1 MNFKFMPETEW
12 AYGYPVI
19 LAIMFSICVFLY
31 RWFRKVGW
39 L

>member
-1 MNFKFMPETEW
+1 MGLRLP
-12 AYGYPVI
+12 ASSIVV
-19 LAIMFSICVFLY
+19 MFGICGLLY

>member
-1 MNFKFMPETEW
+1 MPETEW
-12 AYGYPVI
+12 AFGYPAAV
-19 LAIMFSICVFLY
+19 LLMFGICGFLY